1 MIKGKKGM
9 VAITIVL
16 VLAMV
21 MSIASAGPNVKESL
35 KQHKERLNP
44 VEDKE
49 ELQHKEE
56 LRLSEPITFPLK
68 RVANELIYDDG
79 AADGCYDWTLADG
92 GFAVR
97 FTPPSYPVNLETARI
112 CLCQDWP
119 DSDHEQFAVEVYDD
133 NGIGGAP
140 GTKLGGP
147 VYHTATDWGW
157 CDVDISGLGITI
169 NSGGFYIAYIQLT
182 DPPNCEALSYDNDTL
197 YGRSWDWNGVDW
209 VLWTAENYMIRCV
222 VDDSSAKAKWTYM
235 VYLDGDNNLEGAAI
249 DDFMEMSSVGST
261 SNVNIVVQFDRIP
274 GYSSAY
280 GDWTDCKQ
288 FHVTAGMT
296 PTAAN
301 ALIDLGEC
309 NMGDP
314 NTLGDFV
321 DWAMTEFP
329 ADNYALVLWNH
340 GDGWKSINNWVPWA
354 DDIKD
359 AKDAGLSRG
368 ICVDNTNNDYLSLQ
382 ETEVALT
389 GKYVQLLGY
398 DACLMHMVEVVYQVR
413 TNAGVSVGSEE
424 SEPGA
429 GWPYDTILADLT
441 GTPTMSED
449 ALGTVIV
456 DRYMDSYGYTGSE
469 TQSAVDNGDVSGL
482 VTAVDNLAQVLI
494 DEINGGHWT
503 QVQQARNA
511 AEEIY
516 YPYYIDLYHFAEMV
530 DAHVTGAA
538 AQAQAVMY
546 EVSKMYEA
554 HGTSVPNDHGLSM
567 YYPRVEGDYLA
578 SYDSTAFASDT
589 QWNEFLK
596 KYYNVPEPI
605 LCTDPDPPSHGFGSV
620 PEGQTRDWSFDIT
633 NCGEGTLTWTVS
645 DDQSWITVTP
655 PSDSTTT
662 ETDAVTVSIDTTGL
676 GSGITHTGT
685 VTVSSNG
692 GTKQG
697 LISVYVP
704 EPGTHVAYLKKGAY
718 GATDYDLYIYS
729 APTTIG
735 EHSTL
740 TASDKWSP
748 DGNTVAITAVDI
760 DGDGVD
766 EIAYLKKG
774 AYGATDYDLYIYTAP
789 TTIREH
795 GTLTASDKWS
805 PDGNTVAITAV
816 DIDGD
821 GVDEIAYLK
830 QGAGGD
836 TDYDLYVYTAPTAI
850 GEHGI
855 LIASD
860 YWAPDGN
867 TVGIA
872 AIGGGNEIAYLKE
885 GAGGAKD
892 YNLYVYTAPAT
903 VGQHGTLIA
912 SDYWSPDG
920 STVGIAAIGGGDEI
934 AYLKQGPGGP
944 TDYDLYIYT
953 APATVGQHG
962 TLTASDLWSPDGQ
975 TEGISA
981 LG

>member
-1 MIKGKKGM
+1 MIYIDITLIDNKEITNSLRGEKKMIKGKKGM

-516 YPYYIDLYHFAEMV
+516 YTYYIDLYHFAEKIQTYV
-530 DAHVTGAA
+530 PGAA
-538 AQAQAVMY
+538 AQAQAQAVMN

-554 HGTSVPNDHGLSM
+554 HGTSVPNDHGLSI

-578 SYDSTAFASDT
+578 SYDNTAFASDT
-589 QWNEFLK
+589 EWDEFLK
-596 KYYNVPEPI
+596 KYYN
-605 LCTDPDPPSHGFGSV
+605 PPTQGV
-620 PEGQTRDWSFDIT
+620 DIGVFS
-633 NCGEGTLTWTVS
+633 NGVWYV
-645 DDQSWITVTP
+645 
-655 PSDSTTT
+655 
-662 ETDAVTVSIDTTGL
+662 DTTGNHNADQVFCYGFEGAIPL
-676 GSGITHTGT
+676 VGDINQDGT
-685 VTVSSNG
+685 DDIAV
-692 GTKQG
+692 
-697 LISVYVP
+697 I
-704 EPGTHVAYLKKGAY
+704 GAY
-718 GATDYDLYIYS
+718 GGNYRWFVDTNGDHVADEDFWFGFEGAIPLVGDINQDGTD
-729 APTTIG
+729 
-735 EHSTL
+735 
-740 TASDKWSP
+740 
-748 DGNTVAITAVDI
+748 DI
-760 DGDGVD
+760 V
-766 EIAYLKKG
+766 IVG
-774 AYGATDYDLYIYTAP
+774 AYGGNYRWFVDTNGDHVADEDFWFGFDGATPLV
-789 TTIREH
+789 
-795 GTLTASDKWS
+795 G
-805 PDGNTVAITAV
+805 
-816 DIDGD
+816 DINQDVTDDMVIVG
-821 GVDEIAYLK
+821 AY
-830 QGAGGD
+830 
-836 TDYDLYVYTAPTAI
+836 
-850 GEHGI
+850 
-855 LIASD
+855 
-860 YWAPDGN
+860 
-867 TVGIA
+867 
-872 AIGGGNEIAYLKE
+872 GGNYRWFVDTNFDKTADQDFWFGFD
-885 GAGGAKD
+885 GATP
-892 YNLYVYTAPAT
+892 L
-903 VGQHGTLIA
+903 VGDMG
-912 SDYWSPDG
+912 
-920 STVGIAAIGGGDEI
+920 
-934 AYLKQGPGGP
+934 
-944 TDYDLYIYT
+944 
-953 APATVGQHG
+953 
-962 TLTASDLWSPDGQ
+962 
-975 TEGISA
+975 
-981 LG
+981 